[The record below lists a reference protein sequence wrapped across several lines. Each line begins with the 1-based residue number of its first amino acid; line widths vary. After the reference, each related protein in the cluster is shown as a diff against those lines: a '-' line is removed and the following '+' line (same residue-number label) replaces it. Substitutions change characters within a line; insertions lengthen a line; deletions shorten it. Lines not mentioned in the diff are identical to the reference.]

1 MSARRRN
8 ERCYDDE
15 LTFPRKQ
22 IIIIALLRREKA
34 TPTQKKKKKKG
45 KKKKVIASS
54 SCNGRER
61 ETHSDLIGSRILVH
75 LEDRVVI
82 VLRDSP
88 VVVSFLLRS
97 RFLSTHDN

>member
-8 ERCYDDE
+8 ERCYDDG
-15 LTFPRKQ
+15 LTFPGKQ

-45 KKKKVIASS
+45 KKKGDRSS